1 MYSERVMFEFVLN
14 GRVARVPGA
23 SADMTLLDYL
33 RARGLT
39 GAKEGCAEGEC
50 GACAVVMRCGRPGE
64 SGSEYRAVNSC
75 LMLLPMAAGREI
87 DTVESLA
94 DDGQL
99 APAQQALAAAGG
111 SQCGYCTPGFVM
123 SLMAEYYRPGRVG
136 SCDPRALDGNL
147 CRCTGYRPIADA
159 ARSLGPATNDR
170 FSARLEQPVPTLEQV
185 TTTGF
190 SRPTSID
197 ACVALLRQD
206 ASATLVAGGTDLVVE
221 RNLRQRRWPH
231 LVSVEAI
238 DQLHAT
244 TDTPDCVCIGA
255 ARPLADLLRGWS
267 DAPDA
272 VREWVTLFA
281 SPLIRHRATLGGNL
295 ATASPIGDG
304 APLLLALDASIEI
317 AGPAMDEGGRATRRV
332 IPLNEFFTAYRRTR
346 LASGEL
352 IVAIRIPRP
361 FPRHLRFY
369 KVAKRR
375 LDDISTVAAA
385 FAIDAPAGTVERARV
400 AFGGVAAT
408 PVRLREAEAA
418 LEGHPWTLATI
429 SRVQDVVQRV
439 LQPLSDHRG
448 SREYRLAMGRCLI
461 EKCWWESQP

>member
-1 MYSERVMFEFVLN
+1 MFEFVLN
-14 GRVARVPGA
+14 GHVVRVPGA

-33 RARGLT
+33 RSRGLT

-50 GACAVVMRCGRPGE
+50 GACAVVMRCGRPDGA
-64 SGSEYRAVNSC
+64 GSEYRSVNSC

-87 DTVESLA
+87 DTVEALA
-94 DDGQL
+94 ADGAL

-136 SCDPRALDGNL
+136 TCDPSALDGNL

-159 ARSLGPATNDR
+159 ARSLGPAPPDM
-170 FSARLEQPVPTLEQV
+170 FSARLEQSVPPLEPVAV
-185 TTTGF
+185 DGF
-190 SRPTSID
+190 SRPTSVE
-197 ACVALLRQD
+197 ACVALLRENP
-206 ASATLVAGGTDLVVE
+206 AATLVAGGTDLVVE

-238 DQLHAT
+238 EELHT
-244 TDTPDCVCIGA
+244 LSDTPEWVRIGA

-267 DAPDA
+267 DAPEA

-304 APLLLALDASIEI
+304 APLLLALDALVEI
-317 AGPAMDEGGRATRRV
+317 AIPSMPSTTIGERQATRRV
-332 IPLNEFFTAYRRTR
+332 VALADFFTAYRKTR
-346 LASGEL
+346 LAPGEL

-361 FPRHLRFY
+361 LPRRLQFY
-369 KVAKRR
+369 KVTKRR
-375 LDDISTVAAA
+375 LDDISTIAAGI
-385 FAIDAPAGTVERARV
+385 AIDAPAGVVERARI

-408 PVRLREAEAA
+408 PVRLPEVEAA
-418 LEGHPWTLATI
+418 LEGQPWTLATI
-429 SRVQDVVQRV
+429 SRVQDVIRRV

-448 SREYRLAMGRCLI
+448 SREYRLAMACSLV
-461 EKCWWESQP
+461 EKYWWESQP

>member
-1 MYSERVMFEFVLN
+1 MFEFVLN
-14 GRVARVPGA
+14 GQVVRVPGA

-33 RARGLT
+33 RSRGLT

-50 GACAVVMRCGRPGE
+50 GACAVVMRCGRPSE
-64 SGSEYRAVNSC
+64 AGSEYRAVNSC

-94 DDGQL
+94 DDGRL

-136 SCDPRALDGNL
+136 TCDPSALDGNL

-159 ARSLGPATNDR
+159 ARSLGPAPPDR
-170 FSARLEQPVPTLEQV
+170 FSARLEQSVPPLEQV
-185 TTTGF
+185 VVDGF
-190 SRPTSID
+190 SRPTSVE
-197 ACVALLRQD
+197 ACVALLRED
-206 ASATLVAGGTDLVVE
+206 PTATLVAGGTDLVVE

-238 DQLHAT
+238 EELHT
-244 TDTPDCVCIGA
+244 LSDTPDCVRIGA

-317 AGPAMDEGGRATRRV
+317 ASAGR
-332 IPLNEFFTAYRRTR
+332 
-346 LASGEL
+346 S
-352 IVAIRIPRP
+352 
-361 FPRHLRFY
+361 
-369 KVAKRR
+369 
-375 LDDISTVAAA
+375 DDAAA
-385 FAIDAPAGTVERARV
+385 GDAARHSAGRLLHGVPADEARAR
-400 AFGGVAAT
+400 A
-408 PVRLREAEAA
+408 
-418 LEGHPWTLATI
+418 
-429 SRVQDVVQRV
+429 S
-439 LQPLSDHRG
+439 
-448 SREYRLAMGRCLI
+448 
-461 EKCWWESQP
+461 